1 MAKRR
6 RARRRDL
13 PDILKDL
20 EAEPVRQDWLLLTP
34 GQRLV
39 RAWRMRRFLKV
50 PEAAHDERS
59 LPRL

>member
-1 MAKRR
+1 MPKKR
-6 RARRRDL
+6 RARSRPL
-13 PDILKDL
+13 PPILQEL
-20 EAEPVRQDWLLLTP
+20 ESEPIRQDWLLLTP

-39 RAWRMRRFLKV
+39 RAWKMRQYLKD